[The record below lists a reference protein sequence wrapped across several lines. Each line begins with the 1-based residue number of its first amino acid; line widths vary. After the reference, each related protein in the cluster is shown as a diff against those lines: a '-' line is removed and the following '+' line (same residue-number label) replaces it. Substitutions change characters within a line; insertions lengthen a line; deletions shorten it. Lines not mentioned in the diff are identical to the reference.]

1 MKPPQYLY
9 FEQDGDDGDDDIE
22 DEVEADED
30 LVLGAVFRLCVVDVE
45 QHHWGEGQCIVEEGE
60 LQQAWGRE
68 GQHGEGL

>member
-45 QHHWGEGQCIVEEGE
+45 QHH
-60 LQQAWGRE
+60 
-68 GQHGEGL
+68 